1 MSTNGTPSSDKPAV
15 SLPVAPP
22 DTERQCTGYFWTRV
36 VVTVALL
43 VGHFGFNVFG
53 RALQPLVDG
62 VANLLGGATPVAV
75 PALVPLTLLFASL
88 VYVWRHIV
96 IRDPRLHAPVLITY
110 ILAAAH
116 SQYGILKDINS
127 EWLSWLTVGQ
137 VTSYSPTYVAILAA
151 IGMELFLHKL
161 VTGKWPHLAS
171 AYISGIS
178 AGILLKSP
186 LVWPFVMCSFLAI
199 ASKYALRIGNRH
211 LWNPTNLAMTFMLF
225 LAPESNNGLGFEF
238 SNTIWVV
245 LVIWVLGSLILY
257 RFGLIHITISFVLTF
272 LPLAYLRHLV
282 TGNPFEAEVAPM
294 TGAMFQLFI
303 FFMITDPKTITR
315 KKWSQTLVSVLIGVT
330 DTVLRL
336 VFRDVYSLF
345 HALFIVGPTAN
356 LIEIWYLAR
365 HKVIQ
370 GQAGPQVGSPAV
382 VPIGQPQPLT
392 AAH

>member
-1 MSTNGTPSSDKPAV
+1 
-15 SLPVAPP
+15 L
-22 DTERQCTGYFWTRV
+22 TRV
-36 VVTVALL
+36 VISIALL
-43 VGHFGFNVFG
+43 VGHFSFNVFG
-53 RALQPLVDG
+53 LALQPLVDG
-62 VANLLGGATPVAV
+62 VAYLFGEATPVAI
-75 PALVPLTLLFASL
+75 PSLVPLTLLFACL
-88 VYVWRHIV
+88 VYVWRHII

-127 EWLSWLTVGQ
+127 EWLAWLTGGRI
-137 VTSYSPTYVAILAA
+137 TNFSPTYVAILAA

-245 LVIWVLGSLILY
+245 LLIWVLGSLILY
-257 RFGLIHITISFVLTF
+257 KFGLIHITISFVLTF
-272 LPLAYLRHLV
+272 LPLAYLRHLI

-315 KKWSQTLVSVLIGVT
+315 KKWSQTLVSVLVAVT

-345 HALFIVGPTAN
+345 HALFIVGPAAN
-356 LIEIWYLAR
+356 VIEIWYTAR
-365 HKVIQ
+365 HKVPVS
-370 GQAGPQVGSPAV
+370 ATVPPAAPLPAV
-382 VPIGQPQPLT
+382 AVPQPAGST
-392 AAH
+392 SAR